1 MAFFAPLMTELLLG
15 TGGAVLHKIEQE
27 FRPLIKENL
36 TRTLA
41 SVVDTQIAKDGNGIV
56 ANVVRRSSKNMRS
69 CACHRKSS
77 GRKIG

>member
-1 MAFFAPLMTELLLG
+1 MSFLAPLMSELLLG

-27 FRPLIKENL
+27 FKPIIKERL
-36 TRTLA
+36 TRTLT
-41 SVVDTQIAKDGNGIV
+41 SVVSSQIAKDGNGIV
-56 ANVVRRSSKNMRS
+56 ANVVKRSSKNMRS